1 MKQTHQDNFWF
12 RKSLYDWYNVNYRDL
27 PWRST
32 KDPYH
37 IWLSEIIL
45 QQTRI
50 DQGLKYYQTFIEHYP
65 TIEDLAD
72 ASEEEVLKDWQGL
85 GYYSRARNLHFA
97 AQQIMSEHGGN
108 FPSTYSDIKA
118 LKGVGDYTAAAIAS
132 FAFDLPHAVVD
143 GNVYRFLSRLFG
155 ISTAIDSTEGIK
167 VFKSLAQTLLSETE
181 PAIHNQAM
189 MEMGATVCTPKK
201 TKCKECLFVEKC
213 IAHKEHTIDQLPVK
227 KKKITQR
234 TRFFHYLILDC
245 NEFLWLNKRDQKGI
259 WQNLYDFPLI
269 EASEQQRTKKELHQ
283 AVASMFNA
291 EMKFNLL
298 YISDLRKHIL
308 SHQIVKARFYHL
320 KTDNVP
326 IKSDYFLQIRKAE
339 LKNYPIPRLI
349 EKYLNEETNLLSLAT

>member
-118 LKGVGDYTAAAIAS
+118 LKGVGDYTA
-132 FAFDLPHAVVD
+132 
-143 GNVYRFLSRLFG
+143 
-155 ISTAIDSTEGIK
+155 
-167 VFKSLAQTLLSETE
+167 
-181 PAIHNQAM
+181 
-189 MEMGATVCTPKK
+189 C
-201 TKCKECLFVEKC
+201 
-213 IAHKEHTIDQLPVK
+213 
-227 KKKITQR
+227 
-234 TRFFHYLILDC
+234 
-245 NEFLWLNKRDQKGI
+245 
-259 WQNLYDFPLI
+259 
-269 EASEQQRTKKELHQ
+269 
-283 AVASMFNA
+283 
-291 EMKFNLL
+291 LL
-298 YISDLRKHIL
+298 YTSP
-308 SHQIVKARFYHL
+308 S
-320 KTDNVP
+320 
-326 IKSDYFLQIRKAE
+326 
-339 LKNYPIPRLI
+339 PRD
-349 EKYLNEETNLLSLAT
+349 